1 MEHGLTEHH
10 TEEEIKKEAEFWEN
24 FDIEAMK
31 YGLPYWVDYRNGEYL
46 HTPKKYLWSD
56 PVIDKILYGDVKKLL
71 ITSVP
76 KGSRVLDVG
85 CGAGWLSLELA
96 RQGNDVVGIDIA
108 EKRIEIARETAK
120 NNNLK
125 IDYRVC
131 SIEDLDQNDK
141 FDVIVSFGTIHHFPN
156 IEEELK
162 RIEALLK
169 DDGMFLIVENCSNIT
184 RNLADWFRKN
194 VLRRPESTRS
204 PFEDAASH
212 KVVAKVQRIFD
223 VRKQRY
229 SLAFTKVAAEAID
242 LLPVMF
248 PRTAHHFLL
257 RGIKF
262 VDDIVSF
269 LRIINGETVYMLSY
283 KRERSISG

>member
-1 MEHGLTEHH
+1 MGQSLMEHH
-10 TEEEIKKEAEFWEN
+10 TDEEIKKEAEFWEN

-56 PVIDKILYGDVKKLL
+56 PEIDRILYGDVKDLL
-71 ITSVP
+71 INSVP
-76 KGSRVLDVG
+76 KGSRVLDIG

-96 RQGNDVVGIDIA
+96 RQGHDVVGIDIA
-108 EKRIEIARETAK
+108 EKRIEIAMETAK
-120 NNNLK
+120 NNDQK
-125 IDYRVC
+125 IDYKVC
-131 SIEDLDQNDK
+131 SIEDLNVNDK

-162 RIEALLK
+162 RIETLLK
-169 DDGMFLIVENCSNIT
+169 EDGMFLMVENCSNIT
-184 RNLADWFRKN
+184 RNIADWFRKN

-212 KVVAKVQRIFD
+212 RVVAEVKKMFD
-223 VRKQRY
+223 VRKQKY

-242 LLPVMF
+242 LLPVKF
-248 PRTAHHFLL
+248 PRAFHHLLL
-257 RGIKF
+257 RGIKV
-262 VDDIVSF
+262 VDDIVSS
-269 LRIINGETVYMLSY
+269 LRLINGETVYMLCY
-283 KRERSISG
+283 KRKRSIP